1 MFYFLKKFECINR
14 YKRHLIYVFRGSMA
28 KILFNFLISPQ
39 NKLRFEAVCASN
51 GLSMSGVLNAL
62 IDTYVIDQAE
72 NVEHRAAR
80 FQRLDA
86 VIGAIHSQHGHHQR
100 EVLPDDDDG
109 GPLSIFYD
117 DGGDFYESNF

>member
-1 MFYFLKKFECINR
+1 
-14 YKRHLIYVFRGSMA
+14 
-28 KILFNFLISPQ
+28 
-39 NKLRFEAVCASN
+39 
-51 GLSMSGVLNAL
+51 MSGVLNAL

>member
-1 MFYFLKKFECINR
+1 
-14 YKRHLIYVFRGSMA
+14 MA

-39 NKLRFEAVCASN
+39 SKRRFEAVCASN
-51 GLSMSGVLNAL
+51 GLSMSCVLNGLVDA
-62 IDTYVIDQAE
+62 YVIDHAE
-72 NVEHRAAR
+72 NIEHRAAK

-86 VIGAIHSQHGHHQR
+86 AIEATHNRHVHRQR